1 MKTKVTRTQIFGGLF
16 STDSHWAR
24 WVLAI
29 IVFTY
34 LICDHLGYIDPLKN
48 TLNSDAF
55 LIKLGTYQVTA
66 YKLISGLISLLMVF
80 WIASLISVFG
90 EKRIRS
96 LKHIR
101 ASNRTLFVNGFKL
114 IIFVSVFFMGLNI
127 LGINPT
133 VLTVFGGALGIGIG
147 FGLQKIA
154 SNFIS
159 GLILLFEKSV
169 EEGDMVELAGGFQGF
184 VRRTGARYTLIETF
198 DSKEIMIPNE
208 DFITNRVTNWTFS
221 NTIGR
226 VEIIVGVSYD
236 SDIELARTLILD
248 TAKEHPRCSIDP
260 APQCYLTE
268 YAASS
273 VNFLL
278 YFWVDDVTLGRIEP
292 KSDVLRSIWKKF
304 KTHNIIIPYP
314 QTDIH
319 IKDAGLTKGEP
330 K

>member
-1 MKTKVTRTQIFGGLF
+1 MSIQTPKNTSLGGLF
-16 STDSHWAR
+16 STDSRWAR
-24 WVLAI
+24 WLLAAIVLTFI
-29 IVFTY
+29 IFDQ
-34 LICDHLGYIDPLKN
+34 LQWMDPVKN
-48 TLNSDAF
+48 LLNSEQF
-55 LIKLGTYQVTA
+55 LIKIGTYEVTV

-80 WIASLISVFG
+80 WIASVISVLG

-96 LKHIR
+96 LKHMR
-101 ASNRTLFVNGFKL
+101 ASNRTLLANGLKL
-114 IIFVSVFFMGLNI
+114 VIFVSVFFIGLNV
-127 LGINPT
+127 LGISPT

-169 EEGDMVELAGGFQGF
+169 EEGDLVELAGGFQGF

-221 NTIGR
+221 NTSGR
-226 VEIIVGVSYD
+226 IEIAIGVSYE
-236 SDIELARTLILD
+236 SDIELARDLILEA
-248 TAKEHPRCSIDP
+248 AKEHPRSSLDP
-260 APQCYLTE
+260 EPQCHLSN

-273 VNFLL
+273 VDFLL
-278 YFWVDDVTLGRIEP
+278 YFWVNDVTLGRIEP
-292 KSDVLRSIWKKF
+292 RSDVLRSIWKKF
-304 KTHNIIIPYP
+304 KANNIVIPYP

-319 IKDAGLTKGEP
+319 IKSKAD
-330 K
+330 